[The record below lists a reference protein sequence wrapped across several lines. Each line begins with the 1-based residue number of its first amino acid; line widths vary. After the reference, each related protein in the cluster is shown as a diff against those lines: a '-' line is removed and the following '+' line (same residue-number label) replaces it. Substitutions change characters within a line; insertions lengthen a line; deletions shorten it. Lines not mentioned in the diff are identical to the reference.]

1 MRVKPDRGG
10 SNAGGCAPPT
20 SSAKRWGAI
29 ARRSAILLSG
39 TAAIALS
46 IAQPAN
52 AIVINDLV
60 VPTLDAASGYYDS
73 TNKFPNVA
81 APLVGSGTFCTGSLI
96 NSRTI
101 LTAAHCFQSGLQI
114 AGVSFNPIASS
125 SDPNFRGITSFYR
138 NTSFNAVTL
147 SGDIAVISLSRPIT
161 AIQPV
166 VLSGR
171 RPVARN
177 APVCCGL
184 WGLRHRVGLLQ

>member
-1 MRVKPDRGG
+1 MFVILDVVAAQGSSTGRIDREDGGGKMRVKPDRGG
-10 SNAGGCAPPT
+10 SNAGGCEPPT
-20 SSAKRWGAI
+20 SSARRWGAI
-29 ARRSAILLSG
+29 ARRSAILLGG

-46 IAQPAN
+46 IAQPAS

-114 AGVSFNPIASS
+114 AGVSFNPIASRAIRT
-125 SDPNFRGITSFYR
+125 FV
-138 NTSFNAVTL
+138 A
-147 SGDIAVISLSRPIT
+147 SRAFT
-161 AIQPV
+161 EIQASTP
-166 VLSGR
+166 
-171 RPVARN
+171 
-177 APVCCGL
+177 
-184 WGLRHRVGLLQ
+184 